1 MLNEESTLESTRTA
15 APIPLVAK
23 YFIGLPRP
31 LIFGYIAVL
40 LFLVGDGVESNYLA
54 PFLTGRGLTV
64 TTTGAIISV
73 YGIFVTIGSW
83 LSGVLSTRYGP
94 RRIMRVGAV
103 IWVVF
108 EVLFLAVAIPS
119 HLTPLIF
126 VFYGLRGLGYPFFAY
141 SFLLWIQ
148 LAAKPE
154 KQGVASGWF
163 WFAYTAGIPTLGSAI
178 AAVTIP
184 LIGAFGTLWLSL
196 VIVAIGGVIG
206 SFVVRELHGRRP
218 IARIEEDGS
227 ATAIGEQ
234 LLAGITILRRR
245 PRLAAAA
252 VVRIINNAPMFGFFV
267 FLPAFFTDRVG
278 WTQSQYLLLVTIMGL
293 VGLIVDPF
301 MGRFA
306 DTFGW
311 RRTIAWIGGVGCAV
325 MGMGI
330 YFVPPL
336 FPSAI
341 WVGFLFGG
349 LFGAFQAGFIPLT
362 AVMTSMAGEKE
373 KGNGFAIY
381 SLAAGLC
388 TFIGPALFTV
398 LDPLVGTTGVVLVYA
413 ALFLLATVLTLTL
426 LRVPQDPGE
435 KRRVAAR
442 AALEPETALSR

>member
-1 MLNEESTLESTRTA
+1 MLDVE
-15 APIPLVAK
+15 APVRSGGVVPLVQN
-23 YFIGLPRP
+23 YFFGLPRP
-31 LIFGYIAVL
+31 LILGYVAVL

-54 PFLTGRGLTV
+54 PFLTGRGLTP
-64 TTTGAIISV
+64 TTAGAIISV

-83 LSGVLSTRYGP
+83 LSGVLSSRYGP
-94 RRIMRVGAV
+94 QRIMRVGAV

-119 HLTPLIF
+119 HSTPLIF
-126 VFYGLRGLGYPFFAY
+126 AFYGLRGLGYPFFAY

-148 LAAKPE
+148 LAARPE
-154 KQGVASGWF
+154 RQGVASGWF

-184 LIGAFGTLWLSL
+184 LVGAVGTLWLSL
-196 VIVAIGGVIG
+196 VIVAVGGVIG
-206 SFVVRELHGRRP
+206 SFAVRELHGRRP
-218 IARIEEDGS
+218 VSRLSDDGKEES
-227 ATAIGEQ
+227 LRAQ
-234 LLAGITILRRR
+234 LLGGITVLRKR

-267 FLPAFFTDRVG
+267 FLPAFFTNRIG

-293 VGLIVDPF
+293 VGLVVDPF

-311 RRTIAWIGGVGCAV
+311 RRTIGWVGGVGCAV
-325 MGMGI
+325 MALGI
-330 YFVPPL
+330 YFVPQA

-341 WVGFLFGG
+341 WVGFVFGG

-362 AVMTSMAGEKE
+362 AVMTSMAGERE

-388 TFIGPALFTV
+388 TFIGPVLFTV
-398 LDPLVGTTGVVLVYA
+398 LEPLVGTTGVVFVYA
-413 ALFLLATVLTLTL
+413 GLFLVSTVLTLTL
-426 LRVPQDPGE
+426 LRVPEDPGE
-435 KRRVAAR
+435 HRSV
-442 AALEPETALSR
+442 